1 MKPLKPLLALT
12 LLACAVLPF
21 GIAAAAD
28 EPADQAAITEKLKAM
43 ENQWGNAMLQKDHGS
58 AVVGDML
65 ADDFAGVSAKG
76 EMRSKS
82 DLLGEMKKETDTLT
96 SSTADTMH
104 VHVYGPNVATV
115 CGTSTEKGTDKDGK
129 AFTRQYG
136 WVDTWMQKDGKWQC
150 IAEAGMLIP
159 EKK

>member
-1 MKPLKPLLALT
+1 MKLLKPLLALT
-12 LLACAVLPF
+12 LLACAVLPCR
-21 GIAAAAD
+21 IATAAD

-43 ENQWGNAMLQKDHGS
+43 ETQWGDAMLQKDHGA
-58 AVVGDML
+58 AVVSEML

-76 EMRSKS
+76 EMLSKS
-82 DLLGEMKKETDTLT
+82 DLLDEMKKETDTLT
-96 SSTADTMH
+96 ASTSDTMH

-136 WVDTWMQKDGKWQC
+136 WVDTWMLHEGKWQC
-150 IAEAGMLIP
+150 IAEAGMLMP
-159 EKK
+159 NKK